1 MMRSGGSLLPFGLLA
16 AACVAAAVTL
26 APGGASAQEGGPFA
40 PRLTVNGQVISNFE
54 YDQRV
59 LFLRALR
66 APGDPDKEALKALIE
81 DRLSR
86 QAAEAAGITLTAE
99 QVASG
104 MSEFASRANLTAE
117 QFVAALAQEGVA
129 PETFRDF
136 VTAGLLWREVVRA
149 RFGGTLQVTDVQVDR
164 AAANT
169 ARKTDI
175 KVLVSELVLPA
186 EGEAVAD
193 ALDEARRIRDSIS
206 SEGGFA
212 SAARQYS
219 ASPSAARGG
228 RLDWLPLSNLPP
240 ALAQQV
246 LALAPGQVSD
256 PFVVPQAVIL
266 FQLNNI
272 SETDT
277 IAPAEVYVEWAE
289 YAPAEGED
297 AASVAARTDACGDL
311 NLLARGRGEGALT
324 LRDGT
329 MAAIPADIGLAL
341 AKLDPG
347 ETTDLSRGGRSVI
360 AMLCARQGL
369 SEPPAPPEGEELAED
384 AASEAGAEAEA
395 APALGGL
402 VLQDRDALRSA
413 LLNQQGALKADMLM
427 EELRSEAII
436 TEP

>member
-16 AACVAAAVTL
+16 ATLVAAAVTL
-26 APGGASAQEGGPFA
+26 APVGASAQQGGAFA
-40 PRLTVNGQVISNFE
+40 PRATVNGQVISNFE
-54 YDQRV
+54 FDQRV

-66 APGDPDKEALKALIE
+66 APGDPEKEAIRGLIE
-81 DRLSR
+81 DRLSQ
-86 QAAEAAGITLTAE
+86 QAAKAAGIKLSAE
-99 QVASG
+99 QVSAG
-104 MSEFASRANLTAE
+104 MTEFAARANLSAE
-117 QFVAALAQEGVA
+117 QFVAALSQEGVA

-136 VTAGLLWREVVRA
+136 VTAGLLWRELVRA

-186 EGEAVAD
+186 EGEAVAG

-212 SAARQYS
+212 AAARRYSAA
-219 ASPSAARGG
+219 PTAAQGG

-256 PFVVPQAVIL
+256 PFVVPRAVIL

-277 IAPAEVYVEWAE
+277 IAPAEVFVEWAE
-289 YAPAEGED
+289 YVPAEGESI
-297 AASVAARTDACGDL
+297 ASVAAQTDACGDL
-311 NLLARGRGEGALT
+311 NLLARNRGEGALT
-324 LRDGT
+324 LRKGT
-329 MAAIPADIGLAL
+329 MAAIPADIGLSL
-341 AKLDPG
+341 AKLDAG
-347 ETTDLSRGGRSVI
+347 EVTEINRSGRNVI

-369 SEPPAPPEGEELAED
+369 AAPPAPPEGE
-384 AASEAGAEAEA
+384 AATTEA
-395 APALGGL
+395 AAADAPELGGL
-402 VLQDRDALRSA
+402 VLRDRGALRSG
-413 LLNQQGALKADMLM
+413 LLNQQGALKADLLM